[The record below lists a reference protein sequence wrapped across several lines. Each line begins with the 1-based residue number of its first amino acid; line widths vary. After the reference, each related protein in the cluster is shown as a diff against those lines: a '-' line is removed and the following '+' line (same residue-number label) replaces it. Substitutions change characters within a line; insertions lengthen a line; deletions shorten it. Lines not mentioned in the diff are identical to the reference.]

1 MMMQPYVN
9 AHNYI
14 KKGKKLKIGNLHAA
28 PELLGGVPLLPEPDI
43 FENRMRF
50 SWKYGYF
57 GTVNGCF
64 VLRKNFQKLIK
75 TFQNW

>member
-43 FENRMRF
+43 FQNRMRF
-50 SWKYGYF
+50 SWKYGYS
-57 GTVNGCF
+57 
-64 VLRKNFQKLIK
+64 
-75 TFQNW
+75 